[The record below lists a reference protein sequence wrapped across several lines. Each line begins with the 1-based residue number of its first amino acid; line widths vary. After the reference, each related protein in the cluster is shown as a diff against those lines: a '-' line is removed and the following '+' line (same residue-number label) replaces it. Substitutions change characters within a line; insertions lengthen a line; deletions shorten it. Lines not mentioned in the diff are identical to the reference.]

1 MQHQILIS
9 DRTLGSK
16 RGRRPSRWD
25 AVSRDGGRD
34 NFFHGRERS
43 EGEESEATRGSTKGG
58 AEWCTG
64 FREPAGQYTHSRPGA
79 S

>member
-1 MQHQILIS
+1 MDYRLWTM
-9 DRTLGSK
+9 DYKTV
-16 RGRRPSRWD
+16 D
-25 AVSRDGGRD
+25 Y
-34 NFFHGRERS
+34 GRERS
-43 EGEESEATRGSTKGG
+43 EGEEPEATRGSTKGG